1 MDTFIKINLAFLG
14 FACAVGFSA
23 LLIMAMGAVE
33 RFLQKYIGRRIAT
46 IIVGCVTLEI
56 IAFAIS
62 LLASW

>member
-33 RFLQKYIGRRIAT
+33 RFLQKYMVIKNESDYRYRR
-46 IIVGCVTLEI
+46 L
-56 IAFAIS
+56 FR
-62 LLASW
+62 

>member
-1 MDTFIKINLAFLG
+1 MDVFIKINLAFLG
-14 FACAVGFSA
+14 FACLAGLSV
-23 LLIMAMGAVE
+23 LLVIIMLASE
-33 RFLQKYIGRRIAT
+33 KFLQKYMSRRTAT